1 MLERVK
7 NFIEKHIDLI
17 EDNNLEL
24 LFQILYADESMYD
37 VESDNLCK
45 ALKQAGIEF
54 EEQRM
59 EAVKQILLNDIAAFS
74 RSKDPTIYSM
84 PLKDYVEAFIDNH
97 LGLDINTWI
106 KYVIEHRKD
115 FLTVNIFE
123 ENGMWIIS
131 RED

>member
-17 EDNNLEL
+17 EDNNLML

-37 VESDNLCK
+37 VESDNLCT

-59 EAVKQILLNDIAAFS
+59 KAVKQILLKEIAAFS
-74 RSKDPTIYSM
+74 RSKDLTLYSM
-84 PLKDYVEAFIDNH
+84 PLKEYVEEFIDNY
-97 LGLDINTWI
+97 LGLDISTWI

-131 RED
+131 RRH